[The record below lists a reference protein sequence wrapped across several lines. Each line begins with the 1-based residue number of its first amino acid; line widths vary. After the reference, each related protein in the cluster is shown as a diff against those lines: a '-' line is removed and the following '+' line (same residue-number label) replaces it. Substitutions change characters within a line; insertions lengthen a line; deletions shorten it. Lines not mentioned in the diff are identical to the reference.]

1 MKSEPE
7 KLLKK
12 HRELIHSD
20 MMKVTSHVQRRDKH
34 SDWIINTI
42 MIEGWDVPFR
52 FKRKKEFRNV
62 KGARVNLTYY
72 RDLENIGGM
81 DMEVMTVVRVKI
93 S

>member
-1 MKSEPE
+1 MRSEPE

-12 HRELIHSD
+12 HHELIHSD
-20 MMKVTSHVQRRDKH
+20 MVKVTSHVQRKEKD

-52 FKRKKEFRNV
+52 FKRKKQFKNV

-72 RDLENIGGM
+72 RDSENIGGM
-81 DMEVMTVVRVKI
+81 EMEVMTVVRVKL